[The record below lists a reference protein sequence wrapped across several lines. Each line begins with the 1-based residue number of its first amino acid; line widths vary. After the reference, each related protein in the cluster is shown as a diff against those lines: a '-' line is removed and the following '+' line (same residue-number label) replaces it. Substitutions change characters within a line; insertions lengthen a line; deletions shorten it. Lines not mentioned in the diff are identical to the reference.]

1 MNCQASRWIS
11 INCHDLSQG
20 IYKHPKIN
28 FLTEKYR
35 GYLDSKNMKKT
46 YFTNSE
52 RSVTLNARLFRTIE
66 NLGVGGIERAVH
78 HDGQDDREGH

>member
-1 MNCQASRWIS
+1 
-11 INCHDLSQG
+11 
-20 IYKHPKIN
+20 
-28 FLTEKYR
+28 
-35 GYLDSKNMKKT
+35 MKKT

>member
-1 MNCQASRWIS
+1 
-11 INCHDLSQG
+11 
-20 IYKHPKIN
+20 
-28 FLTEKYR
+28 
-35 GYLDSKNMKKT
+35 MKKT

-78 HDGQDDREGH
+78 HDGQDDREGHYQHDRNGGLAEK